1 MVAALG
7 DALLG
12 ADKFPAVIA
21 DVEALIDAEVSD
33 KKGASGLA
41 LKGGYAA
48 VKKVGP
54 SIVPG
59 AIEGL
64 LPEFVEKIQPFW
76 NEFGGNGSFADFLVA
91 REDEVSNALLGV
103 TDERIAGSSKTAVK
117 KVYDS
122 LRGSA
127 QKHVAEALPRL
138 GALIQ
143 KHAG

>member
-12 ADKFPAVIA
+12 ADRFPAVKA

-54 SIVPG
+54 SIVPS
-59 AIEGL
+59 AVEGL
-64 LPEFVEKIQPFW
+64 LPEFVAKLQPFW
-76 NEFGGNGSFADFLVA
+76 QDFAGNGAFGDYLVA
-91 REDEVSNALLGV
+91 RGEQVADALLGV
-103 TDERIAGSSKTAVK
+103 TDEKIAASSKSAVK

-122 LRGSA
+122 LRPSA
-127 QKHVAEALPRL
+127 KKHVIEALPRV

-143 KHAG
+143 KHAA

>member
-12 ADKFPAVIA
+12 ADKFPAVKA

-48 VKKVGP
+48 VKKIGP
-54 SIVPG
+54 SIVPS
-59 AIEGL
+59 AVEGL
-64 LPEFVEKIQPFW
+64 LPEFVEKLQPFW
-76 NEFGGNGSFADFLVA
+76 LDFAGNGSFGDYLVA
-91 REDEVSNALLGV
+91 RGDQVADAMLGV
-103 TDERIAGSSKTAVK
+103 TDDKIAASSRAAIKR
-117 KVYDS
+117 VYES
-122 LRGSA
+122 LRPSA
-127 QKHVAEALPRL
+127 KKHVVEALPRV